1 MSNEINAIIDNLCQK
16 LGTSATYLI
25 PELAKKEIAE
35 TAVGLIFAVLVGV
48 ILVYLMM
55 WIVKRM
61 GEELIDMEDVFF
73 FFIFPG
79 FALLIDSVVIAVF
92 AGNLAGWIASPT
104 AKAIEKIA
112 EMIK

>member
-35 TAVGLIFAVLVGV
+35 TAVGLVFAVLVGV
-48 ILVYLMM
+48 ILVYLMKR
-55 WIVKRM
+55 IAKRM
-61 GEELIDMEDVFF
+61 EEGQIDMEDGFF

-79 FALLIDSVVIAVF
+79 FALVVDYVVIMMF

>member
-1 MSNEINAIIDNLCQK
+1 MSQEINAIIDSLCQK

-35 TAVGLIFAVLVGV
+35 TAVGLVFAVLAGM
-48 ILVYLMM
+48 ILVYLM
-55 WIVKRM
+55 KRM
-61 GEELIDMEDVFF
+61 AKRMEEEQIDMEDGFF

-79 FALLIDSVVIAVF
+79 FALLIDFVVIMVF

>member
-1 MSNEINAIIDNLCQK
+1 MSQEINAVIDNLCQK

-35 TAVGLIFAVLVGV
+35 TAVGLIFAVLVGM
-48 ILVYLMM
+48 ILVYLM
-55 WIVKRM
+55 KRIAKQM
-61 GEELIDMEDVFF
+61 EEEQIDMEDGFF

-79 FALLIDSVVIAVF
+79 FALVIDFVVISVY

-112 EMIK
+112 GMIK

>member
-1 MSNEINAIIDNLCQK
+1 MSNEVNAIIDNLCQK

-35 TAVGLIFAVLVGV
+35 TAVGLIFAVLFGM
-48 ILVYLMM
+48 ILVYLMKR
-55 WIVKRM
+55 IAKRM
-61 GEELIDMEDVFF
+61 EEEQIDIEDGFF

-92 AGNLAGWIASPT
+92 AGNLAGWIVSPT
-104 AKAIEKIA
+104 TKAIEKIA

>member
-1 MSNEINAIIDNLCQK
+1 MSSEINMIIDNLCQK

-35 TAVGLIFAVLVGV
+35 TAVGLVFAVLVGV
-48 ILVYLMM
+48 ILVYLT
-55 WIVKRM
+55 KRIAERM
-61 GEELIDMEDVFF
+61 EEEQIDMEDGFF

-79 FALLIDSVVIAVF
+79 FALVIDFVAISVF
-92 AGNLAGWIASPT
+92 AGNLAGWITSPT

>member
-35 TAVGLIFAVLVGV
+35 TAVGLIFAVLFGV
-48 ILVYLMM
+48 ILVYLMRR
-55 WIVKRM
+55 IAKRM
-61 GEELIDMEDVFF
+61 EGELIDMEDGFF

-79 FALLIDSVVIAVF
+79 FALLLDFIVISVY
-92 AGNLAGWIASPT
+92 AGNLAGWITSPT

>member
-1 MSNEINAIIDNLCQK
+1 MSQEINAIIDSLCQK

-35 TAVGLIFAVLVGV
+35 AAVGLVFEVLVGV
-48 ILVYLMM
+48 IVVYLMRR
-55 WIVKRM
+55 IAKRM
-61 GEELIDMEDVFF
+61 EEEQIDIEDSFF

-79 FALLIDSVVIAVF
+79 FALLADFIMISVY